1 MHNGEKGEGP
11 ILKIPNTDVI
21 FFLKNR
27 SSFRLNL
34 SSQNRTRGIEKAA
47 LR

>member
-21 FFLKNR
+21 FFLKKP
-27 SSFRLNL
+27 FF
-34 SSQNRTRGIEKAA
+34 I
-47 LR
+47 